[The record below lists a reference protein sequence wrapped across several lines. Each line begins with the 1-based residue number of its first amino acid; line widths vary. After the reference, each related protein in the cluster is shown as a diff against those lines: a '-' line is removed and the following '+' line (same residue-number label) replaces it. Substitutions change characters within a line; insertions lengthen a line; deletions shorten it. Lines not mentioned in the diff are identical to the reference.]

1 MSLTACLLLAALV
14 AEPTPE
20 SGDYFRITVV
30 DAETGRGVP
39 LVELTTTNQIH
50 YVTDSNGVVAFL
62 EPGLM
67 DRKVFFNVTSHGY
80 EFAKDGFGFR
90 GKALD
95 VRAGGSAKLEIKRLN
110 IARRLYRVTGAGIYR
125 DSILTGLAAPIAEPH
140 INAQVLGSDS
150 VVSAVY
156 RGRLHWFWG
165 DTLRPTYPLG
175 NFHVPGATSRLPDD
189 GGLDP
194 AVGVD
199 LNYFVDDEGFAK
211 PTCRMPGE
219 GPTWIDGL
227 VALKGDDGR
236 ERLFAAYA
244 KVKGWLDIYARGLAE
259 FNDERHEFERV
270 AEFDMRSPV
279 FPSGHP
285 FIHFVDGVEYVY
297 FADPAPQLRVKAKFE
312 SLCDLTQ
319 YEAFTCLVPGSRL
332 ENNTARSAR
341 LDRASN
347 GTLRWGWKRDTPV
360 VGPQLQ
366 SQLFKS
372 GRFKLG
378 EAMVDLADPDTGQH
392 AVAHRGSVYFNEL
405 RRRWIMIATESGG
418 TSALGEVW
426 YSEAA
431 APEGPWR
438 HARKVLTHDR
448 YSFYNPKQHPYFD
461 QEGGRIIYF
470 EGTYTHTFSGNSSQT
485 PRYDYNQVLY
495 QLDLADER
503 LKLPD

>member
-1 MSLTACLLLAALV
+1 MSLTKCLLLACLA
-14 AEPTPE
+14 AEPARE

-39 LVELTTTNQIH
+39 LVELTTTNQIRC
-50 YVTDSNGVVAFL
+50 VTDSNGVVAFR

-67 DRKVFFNVTSHGY
+67 DRKVFFHITSHGY
-80 EFAKDGFGFR
+80 EFPKDGFGFR

-95 VRAGGSAKLEIKRLN
+95 VRAGGSATLEIKRLN

-125 DSILTGLAAPIAEPH
+125 DSLLTGLEAPIDRPL
-140 INAQVLGSDS
+140 INAQVFGSDS
-150 VVSAVY
+150 VASAVY

-165 DTLRPTYPLG
+165 DTLRPAYPLG
-175 NFHVPGATSRLPDD
+175 NFHVPGATSRLPHD

-194 AVGVD
+194 AVGVNLD
-199 LNYFVDDEGFAK
+199 YFVDGEGFAK

-227 VALKGDDGR
+227 VVLKSDDGR
-236 ERLFAAYA
+236 ERMFAAYM
-244 KVKGWLDIYARGLAE
+244 KVKGSLDIYARGLAE
-259 FNDERHEFERV
+259 FNDERHEFEQV
-270 AEFDMRSPV
+270 TEFDMRSPV

-285 FIHFVDGVEYVY
+285 FIHRVDGNEYVY
-297 FADPAPQLRVKAKFE
+297 FADPAPLVRVEAKIE
-312 SLCDLTQ
+312 ALGDLTQ
-319 YEAFTCLVPGSRL
+319 YEAFTCVVPGSRL
-332 ENNTARSAR
+332 DNDAANSVR
-341 LDRASN
+341 LDRAAD
-347 GTLRWGWKRDTPV
+347 GTLRWAWKRDTPV

-366 SQLFKS
+366 SQLLKS
-372 GRFKLG
+372 GKLKPG
-378 EAMVDLADPDTGQH
+378 EAVVDLEDPDSGRR
-392 AVAHRGSVYFNEL
+392 AVAHRGSVSINEF
-405 RRRWIMIATESGG
+405 RRRWIMIATETGG
-418 TSALGEVW
+418 TSPLGEVW

-470 EGTYTHTFSGNSSQT
+470 EGTYTHTFSGNPAQT

-503 LKLPD
+503 LKLPN

>member
-1 MSLTACLLLAALV
+1 MQIASCLLLACLA
-14 AEPTPE
+14 AEPSPG
-20 SGDYFRITVV
+20 SGDYFRISVV

-39 LVELTTTNQIH
+39 LVELTTTNQIC
-50 YVTDSNGVVAFL
+50 YVTDSNGVVAFN

-67 DRKVFFNVTSHGY
+67 GRKVFFHVTSHGY
-80 EFAKDGFGFR
+80 EFPKDGFGFR

-95 VRAGGSAKLEIKRLN
+95 VRVGGSAKLEIKRLN
-110 IARRLYRVTGAGIYR
+110 IARRLYRITGAGIYR
-125 DSILTGLAAPIAEPH
+125 DSILAGLEAPIAKPL

-165 DTLRPTYPLG
+165 DTLRPAYPLG
-175 NFHVPGATSRLPDD
+175 NFHVPGATSQLPDD

-194 AVGVD
+194 AVGVN

-227 VALKGDDGR
+227 VVLKGDDGR

-244 KVKGWLDIYARGLAE
+244 KVKGSLDVYARGLAE
-259 FNDERHEFERV
+259 FNDERLEFECL

-279 FPSGHP
+279 FPTGHP
-285 FIHFVDGVEYVY
+285 FIHVVNGVEYVY
-297 FADPAPQLRVKAKFE
+297 FADPAPLLRVKAKVE
-312 SLCDLTQ
+312 SLGDLAQ
-319 YEAFTCLVPGSRL
+319 YEAFTCLAPGSRL
-332 ENNTARSAR
+332 DNDAAHSAR
-341 LDRASN
+341 LDRASD
-347 GTLRWGWKRDTPV
+347 GTLRWAWKRDTPV

-366 SQLFKS
+366 SQLLKS
-372 GRFKLG
+372 SKLKHG
-378 EAMVDLADPDTGQH
+378 EATVDLEDPDTGQR
-392 AVAHRGSVYFNEL
+392 AVAHRGSVYFNEF

-418 TSALGEVW
+418 ASPLGEVW

-448 YSFYNPKQHPYFD
+448 YSFYNPKLHPYFD
-461 QEGGRIIYF
+461 QEGGRMIYF
-470 EGTYTHTFSGNSSQT
+470 EGTYTHTFSGNLSQT

-495 QLDLADER
+495 QLDLADKR
-503 LKLPD
+503 LKLPE